1 MSLKRNCEEII
12 NEILI
17 NENIKI
23 VDINQY
29 LCSIQI
35 LFLDNN
41 ISSCE
46 YENLMIEL
54 EEDFNNCIIYKY

>member
-29 LCSIQI
+29 LCSI
-35 LFLDNN
+35 
-41 ISSCE
+41 
-46 YENLMIEL
+46 
-54 EEDFNNCIIYKY
+54 